1 MISLLIFFALL
12 SGLVTESQA
21 RIVMCPD
28 DTQAYPAG
36 FSKGACYLSYYKA
49 MVVFGDSWTENG

>member
-1 MISLLIFFALL
+1 MISLLIPFALL
-12 SGLVTESQA
+12 SGLVIESQA

-28 DTQAYPAG
+28 DTQVYPAG
-36 FSKGACYLSYYKA
+36 FSKGPCYQSYYKA